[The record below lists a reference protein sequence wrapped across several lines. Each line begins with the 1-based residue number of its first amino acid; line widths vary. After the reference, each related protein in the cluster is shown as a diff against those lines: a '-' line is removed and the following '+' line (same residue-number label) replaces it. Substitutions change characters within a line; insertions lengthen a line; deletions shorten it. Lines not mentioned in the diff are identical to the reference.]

1 MWALLISRLTDPPGV
16 YFDRRQFDGGSIGIG
31 RSAKTCDIVLP
42 NDDGLIS
49 RTHCTISAVGFDLF
63 VTDSSTNGVA
73 LNDPAARIVPN
84 QPVPIRVRDRLIV
97 HAFVITV
104 VTAAEGASAG
114 LSVAGPAGLDIP
126 DAGAAVLSDVW
137 GAGAPDPFWQPAGGG
152 MGGMGSDGIGG
163 GDIFGDGGG
172 DDGLVHDFLS
182 GGNAFFDQ
190 PAQGQDMAHHPAD
203 FRFSDGMG
211 EAFSRPIMAAPPAPS
226 ADMGIPEDWLSD
238 LVAPAGNSAPPPR
251 AILPASPPPRYEPPR
266 TPVPPAGVPFA
277 PLPDHD
283 LFGGGGT
290 DGGFGGGFDPFAD
303 TGPVFGDTPAAP
315 IPDAAPVPPYQPPKP
330 SPPPV
335 DVAAA
340 PAASTGMPDWSQ
352 FYEGAGL
359 NPQDLPLA
367 PDALFKLGQMYRQM
381 VLGMC
386 DILQDRA
393 AFKDEFRVERTQLS
407 IGRNNPLKHLPAIEV
422 AKVLLGKPLPGF
434 MDMEESLRTSLEDL
448 KKHQLAMLAGVQNA
462 LLVVFDRL
470 APAEIERF
478 AGKVENQKRGLLG
491 RREPDRWAVYMTVFE
506 ALRRDATG
514 NANGVMSVAFREG
527 YETFM
532 KSVR

>member
-1 MWALLISRLTDPPGV
+1 
-16 YFDRRQFDGGSIGIG
+16 
-31 RSAKTCDIVLP
+31 
-42 NDDGLIS
+42 
-49 RTHCTISAVGFDLF
+49 
-63 VTDSSTNGVA
+63 
-73 LNDPAARIVPN
+73 
-84 QPVPIRVRDRLIV
+84 
-97 HAFVITV
+97 
-104 VTAAEGASAG
+104 
-114 LSVAGPAGLDIP
+114 
-126 DAGAAVLSDVW
+126 
-137 GAGAPDPFWQPAGGG
+137 
-152 MGGMGSDGIGG
+152 
-163 GDIFGDGGG
+163 
-172 DDGLVHDFLS
+172 
-182 GGNAFFDQ
+182 
-190 PAQGQDMAHHPAD
+190 
-203 FRFSDGMG
+203 
-211 EAFSRPIMAAPPAPS
+211 
-226 ADMGIPEDWLSD
+226 
-238 LVAPAGNSAPPPR
+238 
-251 AILPASPPPRYEPPR
+251 
-266 TPVPPAGVPFA
+266 
-277 PLPDHD
+277 
-283 LFGGGGT
+283 
-290 DGGFGGGFDPFAD
+290 
-303 TGPVFGDTPAAP
+303 
-315 IPDAAPVPPYQPPKP
+315 
-330 SPPPV
+330 
-335 DVAAA
+335 
-340 PAASTGMPDWSQ
+340 
-352 FYEGAGL
+352 
-359 NPQDLPLA
+359 
-367 PDALFKLGQMYRQM
+367 M